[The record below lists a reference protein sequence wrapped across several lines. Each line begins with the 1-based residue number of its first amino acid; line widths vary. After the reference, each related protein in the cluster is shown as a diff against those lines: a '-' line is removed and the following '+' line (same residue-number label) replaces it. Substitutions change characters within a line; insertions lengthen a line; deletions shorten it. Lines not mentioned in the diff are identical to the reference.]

1 MLQQSGDAS
10 APPLGRRR
18 RSFQAGYSLVELVI
32 TVAVILIVSA
42 VTTPSLLN
50 YYRSARVRAAAD
62 AVGAYLNEGRQQAIK
77 RNSPVCIANTATTIQ
92 YRQPDCAGAPLSVT
106 GLTGVSGNLRL
117 PENINLSSNES
128 AIFGSLGNASPGAT
142 YTVTDTV
149 SNRTLTITVAPSGR
163 VSIP

>member
-1 MLQQSGDAS
+1 MLRQSRDLSTARDQQ
-10 APPLGRRR
+10 R
-18 RSFQAGYSLVELVI
+18 RSSQAGYSLVELVI
-32 TVAVILIVSA
+32 TVAIILIVSA
-42 VTTPSLLN
+42 LTAPSLLN

-62 AVGAYLNEGRQQAIK
+62 AVSAYLNEGRQQAIK
-77 RNSPVCIANTATTIQ
+77 RNSPVCIANTTATIQ
-92 YRQPDCAGAPLSVT
+92 YRQTNCTGTVLSVT
-106 GLTGVSGNLRL
+106 GLTGPSGNVRL
-117 PENINLSSNES
+117 PENINLSSTES